1 MKIAV
6 LVKQV
11 PDSTEIT
18 VDKNTGTLVR
28 DGVPSIINPDDL
40 AGLEAALALKD
51 KDDSI
56 EIAVVSMGPPQ
67 AKGMLQ
73 ETIARGA
80 DKAYL
85 LTDRRLG
92 GADTCATSRTLAAA
106 LNKIGYDLII
116 AGRQAIDGDTA
127 QVGPQTAERL
137 GIPQVTYVDE
147 IIELTPE
154 YAIVKKA
161 LEEEEQ
167 VLKVKLPAVLT
178 TLSGMNKP
186 RYMNC
191 IDIVDSFNNP
201 SVETM
206 TYDDLMDVLP
216 QSEIGLAG
224 SPTKVFRTFTKDVS
238 AATETF
244 DLSAQDTAEMIAKT
258 LKEKQLI
265 TK

>member
-51 KDDSI
+51 KDDTI
-56 EIAVVSMGPPQ
+56 EISVISMGPPQ
-67 AKGMLQ
+67 AKAMLQ

-80 DKAYL
+80 DHAYL

-147 IIELTPE
+147 IIELAPDH
-154 YAIVKKA
+154 AVVKKA
-161 LEEEEQ
+161 LEDEEQ
-167 VLKVKLPAVLT
+167 ILEVKLPGRIDDAVGYEQASLYE
-178 TLSGMNKP
+178 LLRYRGFVQQSG
-186 RYMNC
+186 
-191 IDIVDSFNNP
+191 
-201 SVETM
+201 
-206 TYDDLMDVLP
+206 
-216 QSEIGLAG
+216 
-224 SPTKVFRTFTKDVS
+224 
-238 AATETF
+238 
-244 DLSAQDTAEMIAKT
+244 
-258 LKEKQLI
+258 
-265 TK
+265 

>member
-1 MKIAV
+1 MKIICLA
-6 LVKQV
+6 KQV

-28 DGVPSIINPDDL
+28 DGVPSIMNPDDL

-67 AKGMLQ
+67 AAGMLQ
-73 ETIARGA
+73 EAIARGA

-92 GADTCATSRTLAAA
+92 GADTCATSRTLAAV
-106 LNKIGYDLII
+106 LDKIGYDFII

-137 GIPQVTYVDE
+137 GIPQITYVDE

-154 YAIVKKA
+154 YAKVKKS
-161 LEEEEQ
+161 LEDEEQ
-167 VLKVKLPAVLT
+167 IVSVKLPAVIT

-191 IDIVDSFNNP
+191 NDIVDSFNNP
-201 SVETM
+201 VVIM
-206 TYDDLMDVLP
+206 TYDDIKDNLP
-216 QSEIGLAG
+216 QELVGLAG
-224 SPTKVFRTFTKDVS
+224 SPTQVYRTFTKDVS
-238 AATETF
+238 AATEKF
-244 DLSAQDTAEMIAKT
+244 DVPAAEAAKKIADS

-265 TK
+265 KK

>member
-1 MKIAV
+1 MKIIV

-18 VDKNTGTLVR
+18 VDKETGTLVR

-56 EIAVVSMGPPQ
+56 NVTVVSMGPPQ
-67 AKGMLQ
+67 AKTMLQ

-80 DKAYL
+80 DEAYL
-85 LTDRRLG
+85 ITDRAFA

-106 LNKIGYDLII
+106 LEKIGYDLII

-137 GIPQVTYVDE
+137 DVPQVTYVNE
-147 IIELTPE
+147 IQSLNDKEVV
-154 YAIVKKA
+154 VKKS

-167 VLKVKLPAVLT
+167 IICAKLPVVLT
-178 TLSGMNKP
+178 TLSDMNKP

-191 IDIVDSFNNP
+191 IDIVDSFIEDKVN
-201 SVETM
+201 VWTFA
-206 TYDDLMDVLP
+206 DLDMD
-216 QSEIGLAG
+216 QSLVGLAG
-224 SPTKVFRTFTKDVS
+224 SPTKVHATFTKDVS
-238 AATETF
+238 AETQTYT
-244 DLSAQDTAEMIAKT
+244 LSDEETAQMIAKT
-258 LKEKQLI
+258 LKEKQII